1 MELNISI
8 LEIKKVSAST
18 SGGKPYTKLEIAYK
32 DLGKGSLASKVIM
45 PFGTTQPAHKA
56 LFDAKTGDVFTVT
69 SIKNE
74 QSGYWDWTNA
84 TQTPPGETPVA
95 TPQAKGNA
103 APKSNYET
111 PEERAKRQ
119 VYIVK
124 QSSLSNAVALL
135 SCGAKTPP
143 SKSDVFDLAQEFTN
157 WVFSEPKVSLAEMP
171 NDIQFEDVQ

>member
-8 LEIKKVSAST
+8 LELKKVSAST

-32 DLGKGSLASKVIM
+32 DLSKGALGSKIVM

-56 LFDAKTGDVFTVT
+56 LFDAKVGDVFTVT
-69 SIKNE
+69 SIKND
-74 QSGYWDWTNA
+74 QSGYWDWTQA
-84 TQTPPGETPVA
+84 VQAPPGETPV
-95 TPQAKGNA
+95 TTQTAKGTV

-124 QSSLSNAVALL
+124 QSSLSNAIQVL

-143 SKSDVFDLAQEFTN
+143 SKADVFALAQEFTD
-157 WVFSEPKVSLAEMP
+157 WVFSEPKVTLAEMP
-171 NDIQFEDVQ
+171 NDVFEDVQ

>member
-8 LEIKKVSAST
+8 LEVKKVSATT

-32 DLGKGSLASKVIM
+32 DLVNGKIASKLVM
-45 PFGTTQPAHKA
+45 PFGNTQPVHKA
-56 LFDAKTGDVFTVT
+56 LFDSKAGDVFTVT
-69 SIKNE
+69 SIKNND
-74 QSGYWDWTNA
+74 SGYWDWTNA
-84 TQTPPGETPVA
+84 VQAPPGETPMVK
-95 TPQAKGNA
+95 TQGSP

-124 QSSLSNAVALL
+124 QSSLSNAIQVL

-143 SKSDVFDLAQEFTN
+143 SKADVFALAQEFAD
-157 WVFSEPKVSLAEMP
+157 WVFSEPKVTIMDMV
-171 NDIQFEDVQ
+171 NDTFEDVQ